1 MEHRASIPVDLPPQN
16 PTTSY
21 WQDPPSPLSAHRTTP
36 FLPSTASIV
45 IVGSGI
51 TGASLAYDILKQPNP
66 PSVLMLEA
74 RTACSGATG
83 RNGGHTKGASYRAFV
98 DNIRTL
104 GEDEA
109 ARIARL
115 EYNCMK
121 SVHVFAREH
130 KIECDSWEG
139 DTVDIIY
146 DDRQWKDAKTAV
158 SEIRR
163 LLGPKDPAAQY
174 TFWNQEE
181 TENIFLTK
189 GAIGAVSYEAGSLS
203 AYKFVMG
210 MLELSLEK
218 GLNLQTET
226 PVLRIGKRE
235 DGRSEWIVQTS
246 RGEIEAGKV
255 ILATNGYTA
264 RLYPKFQ
271 GIIVPLRGHM
281 TVQRPGSGLPR
292 TGLSGTYSFIYDNG
306 YEYMIPRP
314 QGSKFA
320 GDIAIGGGL
329 AKAASEGIYEYGT
342 VDDTTT
348 DPVILDYLRNSTVKY
363 FGSNWG
369 NDDPEG
375 RIRKAWTGIMGYSA
389 DGFPIVG
396 QVPNEDELYIAASFQ
411 GLGMVL
417 CFYSAKALVQM
428 MNKID
433 EKELDWFPMAFRIT
447 KERMSH
453 TFMTKLQMIAPKD
466 LECRGQP

>member
-1 MEHRASIPVDLPPQN
+1 MEYRASIPIELPPQN
-16 PTTSY
+16 PTSSY
-21 WQDPPSPLSAHRTTP
+21 WQDPPSPISAHRTTH

-45 IVGSGI
+45 IIGSGI
-51 TGASLAYDILKQPNP
+51 TGASLAYEILRQPNP

-83 RNGGHTKGASYRAFV
+83 RNGGHTKCASYRTFMN
-98 DNIRTL
+98 NIHTL

-121 SVHVFAREH
+121 SVHMFAREH
-130 KIECDSWEG
+130 NIECDSWEG

-146 DDRQWKDAKTAV
+146 DDRQWKAAKTAV
-158 SEIRR
+158 SEIGRV
-163 LLGPKDPAAQY
+163 LGTTDPAARY
-174 TFWNQEE
+174 TFWNQKE
-181 TENIFLTK
+181 TENMFLTK

-203 AYKFVMG
+203 AYKFVIG
-210 MLELSLEK
+210 MLNLSLER

-226 PVLRIGKRE
+226 PVLKIGKME
-235 DGRSEWIVQTS
+235 DGCSGWIVQTP
-246 RGEIEAGKV
+246 RGEVKADKL

-264 RLYPKFQ
+264 RLYSKFQ
-271 GIIVPLRGHM
+271 GVIVPLRGHM

-292 TGLSGTYSFIYDNG
+292 IGLPGTYSFIYDNG

-314 QGSKFA
+314 QGSKYA

-329 AKAASEGIYEYGT
+329 AKAAAEGLYEYGT

-348 DPVILDYLRNSTVKY
+348 DPGILDYLRNSTVKY

-369 NDDPEG
+369 DDDPEG
-375 RIRKAWTGIMGYSA
+375 RIRKAWTGIMGCSA
-389 DGFPIVG
+389 DGFPIIG
-396 QVPNEDELYIAASFQ
+396 RVPNEGNLYIAASFQ

-417 CFYSAKALVQM
+417 CLYSAQALVKM
-428 MNKID
+428 MNKTD

-447 KERMSH
+447 ERRMTH
-453 TFMTKLQMIAPKD
+453 TFMEKL
-466 LECRGQP
+466 

>member
-1 MEHRASIPVDLPPQN
+1 MEYRASIPVDLPPQN
-16 PTTSY
+16 PTSSY
-21 WQDPPSPLSAHRTTP
+21 WQDPPSPLSARRTTP
-36 FLPSTASIV
+36 SLPSTASIV

-51 TGASLAYDILKQPNP
+51 TGASLAYYILKQPNP

-74 RTACSGATG
+74 RSACSGATG
-83 RNGGHTKGASYRAFV
+83 RNGGHTKCASYLAFM

-121 SVHVFAREH
+121 SVHIFAREH
-130 KIECDSWEG
+130 NIECDSWEG

-146 DDRQWKDAKTAV
+146 DDKQWKEAKTAV
-158 SEIRR
+158 SEIGRV
-163 LLGPKDPAAQY
+163 LGTKDPAARY
-174 TFWNQEE
+174 TFWNQKE
-181 TENIFLTK
+181 TEYMFSTK
-189 GAIGAVSYEAGSLS
+189 DAIGAVSYEAGSLS
-203 AYKFVMG
+203 AYKFVIG
-210 MLELSLEK
+210 MLNLSLEK

-235 DGRSEWIVQTS
+235 DGRSGWNVQTW
-246 RGEIEAGKV
+246 RGEVKADRV

-264 RLYPKFQ
+264 RLYPKLQ

-281 TVQRPGSGLPR
+281 TVQRPGSGLTR
-292 TGLSGTYSFIYDNG
+292 TRLSGTYSFIYENG
-306 YEYMIPRP
+306 YEYMIQRP
-314 QGSKFA
+314 QGSMFA

-329 AKAASEGIYEYGT
+329 AKATAEGLYEYGT

-348 DPVILDYLRNSTVKY
+348 DPAILDYLRNSTLKY

-389 DGFPIVG
+389 DGFPIIG

-417 CFYSAKALVQM
+417 CFNCAKALVQI
-428 MNKID
+428 MNNTD
-433 EKELDWFPMAFRIT
+433 EELTWFPMAYRIT
-447 KERMSH
+447 EKRMSH
-453 TFMTKLQMIAPKD
+453 TFIKKLQTTGSQD
-466 LECRGQP
+466 LETKSPS

>member
-1 MEHRASIPVDLPPQN
+1 
-16 PTTSY
+16 
-21 WQDPPSPLSAHRTTP
+21 
-36 FLPSTASIV
+36 
-45 IVGSGI
+45 
-51 TGASLAYDILKQPNP
+51 
-66 PSVLMLEA
+66 MLEA

-83 RNGGHTKGASYRAFV
+83 RNGGHTKCASYRAFM
-98 DNIRTL
+98 DNKRAL

-109 ARIARL
+109 ARIVRL

-121 SVHVFAREH
+121 SVHRFARENN
-130 KIECDSWEG
+130 IECDSWEG

-146 DDRQWKDAKTAV
+146 DDKQWKEAKTAV
-158 SEIRR
+158 SEIGRV
-163 LLGPKDPAAQY
+163 LGTKDPAARY
-174 TFWNQEE
+174 TFWNQKE
-181 TENIFLTK
+181 TEIRFLTK

-203 AYKFVMG
+203 AYKFVIG
-210 MLELSLEK
+210 MLNLSLEK
-218 GLNLQTET
+218 NLNLQTET
-226 PVLRIGKRE
+226 PVLRLGKRG
-235 DGRSEWIVQTS
+235 DGRSGWIVHTS
-246 RGEIEAGKV
+246 RGEIKV
-255 ILATNGYTA
+255 DKAILATNGYTA
-264 RLYPKFQ
+264 HLYPELQ

-292 TGLSGTYSFIYDNG
+292 TGLPGTYSFIYDNG

-329 AKAASEGIYEYGT
+329 AKAAAGGLYEYGT
-342 VDDTTT
+342 IDDTTT

-369 NDDPEG
+369 DDDSAG
-375 RIRKAWTGIMGYSA
+375 RIRKAWTGIMGYAA

-417 CFYSAKALVQM
+417 CFYSAKALVQI

-433 EKELDWFPMAFRIT
+433 ETELNWFPRAFRIT
-447 KERMSH
+447 EARMSH
-453 TFMTKLQMIAPKD
+453 TFMEKLRTAGHQD
-466 LECRGQP
+466 LESRSQS